1 MAIPGMKQMVVVNV
15 IEDKPEMPNVEIHAI
30 GMDVV
35 ININSHKLFN
45 TLSDMDL
52 ILVGLDKKL
61 KELLQKHLDSNAR
74 KEVEI
79 LRIRK
84 READTVN
91 DEKRFKTVEKKAG
104 GAQLTPEEQEVID
117 QMRESGE
124 LSEFKSKPKGKSSK
138 QDYFG

>member
-1 MAIPGMKQMVVVNV
+1 MNIPGMKQMVVVNV
-15 IEDKPEMPNVEIHAI
+15 IEDKPEMPNVEVHAI

-45 TLSDMDL
+45 TLADMDL

-84 READTVN
+84 REDDAA
-91 DEKRFKTVEKKAG
+91 R
-104 GAQLTPEEQEVID
+104 EEQKGDGNLVTRD
-117 QMRESGE
+117 
-124 LSEFKSKPKGKSSK
+124 SKEAGWDKPYKDSKGKSPK